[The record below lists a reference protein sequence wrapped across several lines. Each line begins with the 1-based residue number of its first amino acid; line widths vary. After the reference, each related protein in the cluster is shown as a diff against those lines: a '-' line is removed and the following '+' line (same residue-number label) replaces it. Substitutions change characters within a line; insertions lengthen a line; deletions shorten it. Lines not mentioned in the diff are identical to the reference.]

1 MSLRAYRAALVE
13 ELRAQW
19 KEDFRRIL
27 GEFFREIGLE
37 TPESRRELIA
47 RQMHVR
53 IATKVKPPKPTKRSP
68 RTPTCPRYRSGKVY
82 YTRDPV
88 TGRQIS
94 TGCRDLTAAKL
105 YRARL
110 EREAA
115 DPAHHPSI
123 EEAEEAIESLLA
135 VGSDTEWDVIDIRD
149 GLPLVG

>member
-68 RTPTCPRYRSGKVY
+68 RAPTCPRYV
-82 YTRDPV
+82 
-88 TGRQIS
+88 
-94 TGCRDLTAAKL
+94 TAAVRVAVTVRDKGL
-105 YRARL
+105 CRYCRS
-110 EREAA
+110 EAA
-115 DPAHHPSI
+115 ITLDHVLPWSRGGSN
-123 EEAEEAIESLLA
+123 EAENVVLACEPCNYRKGQRTPAEAEMPLLPEP
-135 VGSDTEWDVIDIRD
+135 T
-149 GLPLVG
+149 